1 MIEGVSGAITLSIK
15 LLAIYAVWLSVLEMT
30 KRTGI
35 DKRLSKILK
44 PVAKKL
50 FKGEKE
56 EAYDWICVNVSANML
71 GMGGVATPAAIKAME
86 HMQDGSNKATH
97 NMALLFTINA
107 TSIQLIPATVIAMR
121 AASNSQ
127 NAADIIMPT
136 LISSGIA
143 TLIGV
148 IMCKTLSLKKT
159 TIRFCRAV

>member
-1 MIEGVSGAITLSIK
+1 
-15 LLAIYAVWLSVLEMT
+15 
-30 KRTGI
+30 
-35 DKRLSKILK
+35 
-44 PVAKKL
+44 
-50 FKGEKE
+50 
-56 EAYDWICVNVSANML
+56 ML

-86 HMQDGSNKATH
+86 HMQDGSGKATH